1 MASLVSEILMSA
13 GKSNLVTGCW
23 HGHCLLTCSF
33 FYSTITGQLEKRD
46 LQSEIDK
53 INQKVEDAKFGVA
66 KFLEQHYSEFNPL
79 LVHSHELAE
88 TSGCLK
94 EAVEQLILK
103 AETEVFKLLIC
114 MIEIKF
120 TICHDLLQL
129 II

>member
-1 MASLVSEILMSA
+1 MVIAYLLVLF
-13 GKSNLVTGCW
+13 SN
-23 HGHCLLTCSF
+23 
-33 FYSTITGQLEKRD
+33 STNTGQLEKRD

-79 LVHSHELAE
+79 LVHSRELAE

-103 AETEVFKLLIC
+103 AETEVLFKKKSFKLQSFSIL
-114 MIEIKF
+114 
-120 TICHDLLQL
+120 
-129 II
+129 